1 MYKEIIL
8 SKIKEYCKLKN
19 IPFHGLKVYNLHCVF
34 CDTTGNTAMVMP
46 NSSKIACHH
55 CHPKEGAHY
64 YNLIDMARKVEN
76 KPEATD
82 EEILTILRT
91 ELNLNVAT
99 HKDETDMMAHLT
111 KFEQR
116 GWCLVPCA
124 RAAAIGAVG
133 NDKHRIS
140 TGKEPIQKDWQKI
153 QNRDKNEWFHWLNS
167 GLNVGVR
174 TGEVSNLA
182 IIDIDFLSKEEKVE
196 LVKESTTKKRR
207 EEIEAKKVIPAEIK
221 AVMGEPLMQKTLGG
235 VHLCYLATDLPKG
248 SVDLFGVHLD
258 IETEGGQVLIYPSFH
273 TAVVEEF
280 KEKPEDTFTSR
291 RVVGFAK
298 RQWENDIPLTKI
310 PQALYDMLA
319 KSRVKAPALP
329 ADEAL
334 DKEIAEAIKGENL
347 KVKDFKNN
355 RTNTLIKVGG
365 ILRKSSNILQ
375 VRNSLSVFNNCIFD
389 DPLPK
394 QEFDHVIESIDK
406 YIDDNEAIIT
416 RNIVEYMSETDM
428 ASKMDIELAVFGKR
442 AVSEEKLRL
451 EKALTNLILK
461 HIIVK
466 YGLRNYKI
474 VKKMPIETKLAN
486 VGVPIDFKMPYFED
500 YAHFNKGD
508 LVLIGSQTKF
518 GKTTLAINFIKRLVV
533 QRLKSKIVYLYNEN
547 GSRFAKTALHLDI
560 REGDF
565 GYTKAPNPMEI
576 ILEPN
581 TIYVYDWIR
590 CSDFAKTAD
599 VFDSIAQKLDEVQ
612 STMIGFVQLREDNTW
627 FAKDLLRQFVAL
639 SAKYSY
645 TDKNGVFNKFE
656 LNDIRDRKASGK
668 QYNLPC
674 KYIEETREVKMQEE
688 IDDEERAE
696 QNKKEIQN
704 VKSNESNLNNQ
715 AGTGNGTGN

>member
-1 MYKEIIL
+1 VYKEIIL
-8 SKIKEYCKLKN
+8 SKIKEYCRLKK
-19 IPFHGLKVYNLHCVF
+19 IDFHGLKTINLHCVL
-34 CDTTGNTAMVMP
+34 CDSPGRTAMIMP
-46 NSSKIACHH
+46 NSATIVCHN
-55 CHPKEGAHY
+55 CHPKDGARY
-64 YNLIDMARKVEN
+64 YNLIDVARKVEN
-76 KPEATD
+76 KPDATD
-82 EEILTILRT
+82 EEILTMLRT

-99 HKDETDMMAHLT
+99 QKDETDMMSYLE
-111 KFEQR
+111 KFEKR

-124 RAAAIGAVG
+124 RAAALGAVG

-167 GLNVGVR
+167 GLNIGVR

-182 IIDIDFLSKEEKVE
+182 IIDLDFLTKEEKVE

-207 EEIEAKKVIPAEIK
+207 EEIEAKKVIPAEIQ
-221 AVMGEPLMQKTLGG
+221 AIMGEPLMQKTLGG
-235 VHLCYLATDLPKG
+235 IHLCYLATDLPKG

-273 TAVVEEF
+273 TAVTEEF
-280 KEKPEDTFTSR
+280 KEKPEDNFVSR

-298 RQWENDIPLTKI
+298 RQWVNDVSLTKI
-310 PQALYDMLA
+310 PQALYDLLT

-334 DKEIAEAIKGENL
+334 DKEIAEAIKDESL

-406 YIDDNEAIIT
+406 YIDDNEAIIS
-416 RNIVEYMSETDM
+416 RSILEFMNETDV
-428 ASKMDIELAVFGKR
+428 ASKMDVELAVFGKR
-442 AVSEEKLRL
+442 AVGEEKLRL
-451 EKALTNLILK
+451 EKALMNLILK
-461 HIIVK
+461 HQIVK
-466 YGLRNYKI
+466 FGLRNYKI
-474 VKKMPIETKLAN
+474 VKKMPVGKNLCN
-486 VGVPIDFKMPYFED
+486 VGVPINFKMPYFED

-518 GKTTLAINFIKRLVV
+518 GKTTLAINFIKRLVM
-533 QRLKSKIVYLYNEN
+533 QALKSEIIYLYNEN
-547 GSRFAKTALHLDI
+547 GSRFAKTALHLGMK
-560 REGDF
+560 EGDF
-565 GYTKAPNPMEI
+565 GYVKAPNPMEI

-581 TIYVYDWIR
+581 TIYIYDWIR

-612 STMIGFVQLREDNTW
+612 STMIGFVQLREDNSW

-639 SAKYSY
+639 SAKYTY
-645 TDKNGVFNKFE
+645 TDKNGIFNKFE
-656 LNDIRDRKASGK
+656 LNDLRDRKASGK
-668 QYNLPC
+668 QYSIAC
-674 KYIEETREVKMQEE
+674 KYIEETREVKMQDEIEE
-688 IDDEERAE
+688 EERAE
-696 QNKKEIQN
+696 QTKKDFKN
-704 VKSNESNLNNQ
+704 AKSNESNPNNQ
-715 AGTGNGTGN
+715 AGTGNGTGS